1 MCGREDGIQTQVHT
15 EKPAT
20 SSLPDQRSG
29 ASQRSNLRCLQLQSP
44 ASGGQSL
51 TEQPGPFQ
59 KERWILPPLYYWQ
72 VKLSQLLQTHTK
84 QGPRAISES
93 WLESCVLIKRK
104 EGKCHPKNLSPNG
117 SRSTF
122 CSRCSDVYILCK
134 SKTREPHLCI
144 LLPTKVTP
152 LFFQLKPEVNTLIDK
167 PFALRGWI

>member
-1 MCGREDGIQTQVHT
+1 MCGREDGVQTQIHT

-29 ASQRSNLRCLQLQSP
+29 CLPKIKSTLSSV
-44 ASGGQSL
+44 AVTSFR
-51 TEQPGPFQ
+51 GPEPY
-59 KERWILPPLYYWQ
+59 K
-72 VKLSQLLQTHTK
+72 TA
-84 QGPRAISES
+84 GAISEGALDPAPSLLLTGETVSASPDPHKTRPKSNFRVLS
-93 WLESCVLIKRK
+93 WKLCPYKTEGGEVSPEESQSKWQSVDLPFALFWCV
-104 EGKCHPKNLSPNG
+104 
-117 SRSTF
+117 
-122 CSRCSDVYILCK
+122 YLCK